1 MAKPVA
7 TELDASLLVRK
18 GEVPESAKPPAPTP
32 VEGRMIYSYR
42 VRLSD
47 HAKLR
52 ERAFH
57 TKTTIQELIDGAV
70 RTMMESWD

>member
-1 MAKPVA
+1 MVKPVA

-18 GEVPESAKPPAPTP
+18 GEVPESATP

-57 TKTTIQELIDGAV
+57 NKTTIQELIDGAV
-70 RTMMESWD
+70 RTMMENWD